1 MDRNGLRKRYNRHIL
16 LIYIVLILRF
26 EIVSKTT
33 FDHLFIKMS
42 TNAVVYHAVIAGFA
56 ITPPEVTFA
65 TVAMVSWMIIAIQV
79 SNQISLL
86 NGSCELL
93 LKNVEQSIQVDL
105 FLLRCTDTSLS
116 LSILQTQMNVQHLK
130 PVRMGGPV

>member
-1 MDRNGLRKRYNRHIL
+1 
-16 LIYIVLILRF
+16 
-26 EIVSKTT
+26 
-33 FDHLFIKMS
+33 MS

-93 LKNVEQSIQVDL
+93 LKNIEQSIQVDL

>member
-93 LKNVEQSIQVDL
+93 LINVEESIQVDL
-105 FLLRCTDTSLS
+105 FLL
-116 LSILQTQMNVQHLK
+116 
-130 PVRMGGPV
+130 